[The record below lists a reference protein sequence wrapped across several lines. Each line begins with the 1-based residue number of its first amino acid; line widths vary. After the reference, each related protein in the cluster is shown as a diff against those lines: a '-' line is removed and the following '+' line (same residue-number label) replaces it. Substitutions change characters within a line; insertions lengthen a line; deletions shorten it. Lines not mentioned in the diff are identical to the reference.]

1 MVYGWGLRFLDTSHR
16 LVTVVQL
23 LSHLL
28 LFTTPWTVTR
38 QAPLSSTISQNLL
51 KFMSTESVMLS
62 NHLILCHLMQR
73 ASSLEKTL
81 TLGNTEG
88 KRRRRQQRM
97 RALVW
102 TVNYKVNLPGS
113 QVGEESWTISAV

>member
-51 KFMSTESVMLS
+51 KFMSFNFSTTD
-62 NHLILCHLMQR
+62 ILGWVIFCCEGLFC
-73 ASSLEKTL
+73 SLEDV
-81 TLGNTEG
+81 E
-88 KRRRRQQRM
+88 
-97 RALVW
+97 
-102 TVNYKVNLPGS
+102 
-113 QVGEESWTISAV
+113 